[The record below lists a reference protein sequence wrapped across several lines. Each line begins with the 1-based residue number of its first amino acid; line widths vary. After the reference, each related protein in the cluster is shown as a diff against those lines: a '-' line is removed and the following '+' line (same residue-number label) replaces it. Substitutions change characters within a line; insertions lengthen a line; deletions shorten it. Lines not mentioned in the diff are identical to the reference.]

1 MPRVVV
7 AREPFG
13 SAWPESEA
21 LALKHFIE
29 VEVGVPE
36 QRRLAVDNVALSLL
50 SRQNAFIVITAR
62 IAGRLVGYFTWTVTR
77 DLESK
82 GLLIA
87 NQGAWYLRPGFPRV
101 AARMFDRSIAELKLL
116 GVKCIFPHHRL
127 HGRGKSL
134 GRFFK
139 RRGAVPTKEEYMMW
153 IGDDA

>member
-1 MPRVVV
+1 MHRVVV

-13 SAWPESEA
+13 SAWPESQA
-21 LALKHFIE
+21 LTLKHFLE
-29 VEVGVPE
+29 VEVGVSPH
-36 QRRLAVDNVALSLL
+36 RRLEPDTENLGLL
-50 SRQNAFIVITAR
+50 SRKNFLICITAR
-62 IAGRLVGYFTWTVTR
+62 VAGRLIGYFTWTVTR

-87 NQGAWYLRPGFPRV
+87 NQGAWYLQPGFPRV
-101 AARMFDRSIAELKLL
+101 ASRMFDRSIAELKLM
-116 GVKCIFPHHRL
+116 GVRCIFPHHRL

-139 RRGAVPTKEEYMMW
+139 RRGAVETKAEYMMW